1 MAIRITG
8 MYSGL
13 DTEAII
19 SELVSAQSF
28 KKSKYVKDQTKL
40 SWKMDAWKALNT
52 KIYNFYTNTLDN
64 MRFQASYL
72 KKAAKVSNSNALSVV
87 LGNNAVNGTQNVTV
101 DTLAT
106 TGKLTGA
113 ELSATLEGKKVTSS
127 TKLEDLG
134 IKGDANFDVTV
145 GGKKT
150 TIKVNGDMKISDVVD
165 KLKSAGLN
173 ASFDNDN
180 HRFFISSK
188 ESGAAADFSITA
200 NNEQSL
206 KALESLGLLS
216 KLSDNEDD
224 PIRKEYEKWASYL
237 NQDEESKKAYNDA
250 VAAEVQRRAEAY
262 KRANDALAAQ
272 NNALREEID
281 RQQEDDEG
289 RYAYTKDKSA
299 DELNE
304 LANKLYDELYGE
316 WADKLDDDGKPM
328 LDENDNPIQ
337 ERQNGLDQK
346 LSKARADLEEAKKNL
361 ADREADEENPLND
374 AEREELNKKIADAQ
388 TAVDD
393 AQSAFDEKRLE
404 YTTVRSIADKEKQI
418 ADNTA
423 EFNANKQ
430 YYDEIIG
437 EDKDEDGNEIV
448 TGVQGTSDLQKIVE
462 KEFTAKAETAQSIL
476 DGSAYSAD
484 KKYAD
489 RVEGTDAKIIV
500 DGATFTSSSNNFTV
514 NGMSI
519 TVYEKAENVSITT
532 SNDVDG
538 IYDMIKNFF
547 TEYNSLINEM
557 SALYNAD
564 SAKGYDPL
572 TSEEK
577 ADMADSE
584 IEEWEKKIKDS
595 LLRRDATLGDLT
607 DAIKS
612 VMLQGATVNGKKMY
626 LSDFG
631 INTLGYWGASDN
643 ERGAYHIDG
652 DPDDANVKGEDDM
665 LKRMIANDPDTV
677 TNFFSGLM
685 TNLYDKLSDK
695 MTSIKDT
702 RSMFT
707 VYNDKAMQKEYN
719 AYKDKIAKEEEK
731 LNSLMDKWYE
741 KFSRME
747 TALAKLQGKSGGLA
761 NMLGGQ

>member
-19 SELVSAQSF
+19 SELVSAQSV

-113 ELSATLEGKKVTSS
+113 ELGADLNGKKVTSS
-127 TKLEDLG
+127 TKLKDLG
-134 IKGDANFDVTV
+134 IEGDANFDVTV

-188 ESGAAADFSITA
+188 ESGKAADFTITA
-200 NNEQSL
+200 NNEASL
-206 KALESLGLLS
+206 NILNTLGLVS
-216 KLSDNEDD
+216 KEDLEND
-224 PIRKEYEKWASYL
+224 EYKTWAGYRKDDGTATDEY
-237 NQDEESKKAYNDA
+237 NQ
-250 VAAEVQRRAEAY
+250 VIAAEVN
-262 KRANDALAAQ
+262 KRAASYKKANDDLKAKNDVLK
-272 NNALREEID
+272 EEIEELKSK
-281 RQQEDDEG
+281 EDGSETRDV
-289 RYAYTKDKSA
+289 
-299 DELNE
+299 
-304 LANKLYDELYGE
+304 DELYEYLYKEADEDGE
-316 WADKLDDDGKPM
+316 NGGLKSQIDKLKEKIAEATAKLDDETLTEQNKTDLQNDIDQWQGELETKQADFDKANEQYSIKKSIKDKQEQYDANEKTIEENQQYYNVDLAMDDDGNTVESVWGSDALTKQVT
-328 LDENDNPIQ
+328 DEFD
-337 ERQNGLDQK
+337 EKVAL
-346 LSKARADLEEAKKNL
+346 AKKIV
-361 ADREADEENPLND
+361 DSIDEEN
-374 AEREELNKKIADAQ
+374 
-388 TAVDD
+388 
-393 AQSAFDEKRLE
+393 
-404 YTTVRSIADKEKQI
+404 
-418 ADNTA
+418 
-423 EFNANKQ
+423 
-430 YYDEIIG
+430 
-437 EDKDEDGNEIV
+437 
-448 TGVQGTSDLQKIVE
+448 
-462 KEFTAKAETAQSIL
+462 
-476 DGSAYSAD
+476 GSTMYG
-484 KKYAD
+484 KYAS
-489 RVEGTDAKIIV
+489 RVEGVDAQITV
-500 DGATFTSSSNNFTV
+500 DGATFTSSSNDFTI

-532 SNDVDG
+532 GNDVDG

-557 SALYNAD
+557 SALFNAD

-577 ADMADSE
+577 AEMADSE

-626 LSDFG
+626 LSEFG

-652 DPDDANVKGEDDM
+652 DPDDANVKSEEDM
-665 LKRMIANDPDTV
+665 LKRMIASDPDTV
-677 TNFFSGLM
+677 MSFFSGLM
-685 TNLYDKLSDK
+685 NNLYDKLSDK

-707 VYNDKAMQKEYN
+707 VYNDKAMQKEYDK
-719 AYKDKIAKEEEK
+719 YKDKISKEEEK

-747 TALAKLQGKSGGLA
+747 TALAKLQSKSNGLG